1 MPTRSER
8 FRSEQERRQRRPKKK
23 VLARK
28 KAKKAAEGAGRE
40 RKTEATRRARKATY
54 EIEPHAPG
62 KRPSRKST
70 RGGANRVKPDAP
82 FNRREELTK
91 GSPESRAGRSRAR
104 TRRVRGSR

>member
-8 FRSEQERRQRRPKKK
+8 FRSEQERRQRRAKKK
-23 VLARK
+23 APARK
-28 KAKKAAEGAGRE
+28 KPAEGGAQKRP
-40 RKTEATRRARKATY
+40 TRRSRKATY
-54 EIEPHAPG
+54 GIEPHLPG
-62 KRPSRKST
+62 ERPSRKST

-91 GSPESRAGRSRAR
+91 GSPENRAGRSRAR